1 VPVLT
6 RTSGRSA
13 ILARVADLP
22 RSSRRRAVE
31 AVLLLAL
38 VALPLLASDGFLV
51 GRFGRDLVW
60 AVFALS
66 LDLIWGFGGMLTF
79 GHAAFFGGAGYA
91 VALLTTRDLGP
102 LPLPVWP
109 AIFIAVLLA
118 GSLALLTGIL
128 AFRGRAPLRGVEFAL
143 VTLAIAYLM
152 EQYARSS
159 QVLGGQNGILLSARL
174 DIGPLSL
181 HRGHGF
187 YVLAAVLLVGSY
199 VVVRRFLAGR
209 DGRVLQAIRDDE
221 ERVELLGYDAGRV
234 KLVTY
239 VLSGSIAGL
248 AGAVFH
254 VHDAIVSPAA
264 VGVGAS
270 TVVLL
275 WVVLGGR
282 GTLLGPIIATVVLQH
297 LTATLSGVY
306 LETWLIAVGVVLI
319 LAIVVLPGGLLG
331 WTARGQQR

>member
-1 VPVLT
+1 MQLLT
-6 RTSGRSA
+6 RISGGPA
-13 ILARVADLP
+13 ILSRVAGLP

-38 VALPLLASDGFLV
+38 IALPLLSNDAFLV
-51 GRFGRDLVW
+51 GRFGRYLVW

-91 VALLTTRDLGP
+91 VALLTTKDLGP

-109 AIFIAVLLA
+109 AIALA
-118 GSLALLTGIL
+118 ALAAGALAIVVSLV

-143 VTLAIAYLM
+143 VTLAVAFLM
-152 EQYARSS
+152 EQYARASAT
-159 QVLGGQNGILLSARL
+159 LGGQNGILLSVRL
-174 DIGPLSL
+174 EAGPLSM

-187 YVLAAVLLVGSY
+187 YALAAVLLVGSY
-199 VVVRRFLAGR
+199 VLVRRFLASR

-234 KLVTY
+234 KLMAYT
-239 VLSGSIAGL
+239 LSGTLAGL

-254 VHDAIVSPAA
+254 VHDAIVSPGA

-270 TVVLL
+270 TLVLL

-282 GTLLGPIIATVVLQH
+282 GTLLGPIVATVVLQH
-297 LTATLSGVY
+297 LTATLSGTY
-306 LETWLIAVGVVLI
+306 LETWLITVGVLLI
-319 LAIVVLPGGLLG
+319 VAIVVLPGGLLG
-331 WTARGQQR
+331 WTARGAQR